1 MDKNDDKRHQLVSSV
16 LAITA
21 GASQAELVAQA
32 LQAWERLAAH
42 LCPLV
47 GDAGFT
53 ALYARSARLVS
64 QRHGWVAAV
73 QSSHSVEILFATLKE
88 NLLSADL
95 TDSGTA
101 NAELL
106 DTYTKLLSDLIG
118 GALTTRLLNTAW
130 AAEPEGKSR

>member
-1 MDKNDDKRHQLVSSV
+1 MDKNDDKRQQLVSSV

-21 GASQAELVAQA
+21 GASQAEFVAQA

-53 ALYARSARLVS
+53 ALYARSVRLVS

-73 QSSHSVEILFATLKE
+73 QSSHSVDILFATLKE

-95 TDSGTA
+95 TESGAA

>member
-1 MDKNDDKRHQLVSSV
+1 MPMLSVGNQKGAGEQPVRALRSPGRKINLSRPGKGVILNLFVSFRCHASALTISTLSCMDKNDDKRHQLVSSV

-53 ALYARSARLVS
+53 
-64 QRHGWVAAV
+64 
-73 QSSHSVEILFATLKE
+73 
-88 NLLSADL
+88 
-95 TDSGTA
+95 
-101 NAELL
+101 
-106 DTYTKLLSDLIG
+106 
-118 GALTTRLLNTAW
+118 
-130 AAEPEGKSR
+130 